1 MASIIITE
9 QQLVKLMETAMD
21 LDIYVQPI
29 DPMVPSTNDDFTG
42 AMESI
47 KSKIDELIMM
57 TQNGK
62 NIEQQNKIEI
72 YKLLDLINKV
82 YEKIKYVDKKDVV
95 PMF

>member
-21 LDIYVQPI
+21 LDIYVQPV
-29 DPMVPSTNDDFTG
+29 DPMIPGLNNGFVDSLEEMKT
-42 AMESI
+42 
-47 KSKIDELIMM
+47 KIEELSMM
-57 TQNGK
+57 AGNGK
-62 NIEQQNKIEI
+62 EIGQQNKIEI
-72 YKLLDLINKV
+72 HKLLDLFNKV

>member
-29 DPMVPSTNDDFTG
+29 DPMVPGTNDDFTG